1 MKDVKTPTT
10 RNYRDYLI
18 KSLQEPERAASNI
31 EVALELEEKDP
42 ELLRLTLKDV
52 VDARLQMNNISDQAK
67 QHYAKID
74 QILSETGGTEI
85 YTLVALLDS
94 LGLRLAVTVKEI
106 NQ

>member
-1 MKDVKTPTT
+1 MKIPTT

-18 KSLQEPERAASNI
+18 KSLQDPERASSNI

-52 VDARLQMNNISDQAK
+52 VDARLQMNELSDRAK
-67 QHYAKID
+67 EHYAKLD
-74 QILSETGGTEI
+74 KILSETGCTEI

>member
-10 RNYRDYLI
+10 INYRDYLI
-18 KSLQEPERAASNI
+18 KSLQDPERAAGNI

-52 VDARLQMNNISDQAK
+52 VDARLQMNDLSDIAK
-67 QHYAKID
+67 QHYAKLD
-74 QILSETGGTEI
+74 QILSDTGGTEI
-85 YTLVALLDS
+85 YTLVSLLDA
-94 LGLRLAVTVKEI
+94 LGLQLTVTVKEM

>member
-18 KSLQEPERAASNI
+18 KSLQDPKRAAGNI

-52 VDARLQMNNISDQAK
+52 VDARLEMNELCDRAK
-67 QHYAKID
+67 EHYAKLD
-74 QILSETGGTEI
+74 KILSETGGAEI
-85 YTLVALLDS
+85 YALVALLDS
-94 LGLRLAVTVKEI
+94 LGLRLAVTVKEN